1 MNKKKLFFLA
11 ALAAA
16 AFSAQA
22 QEDRG
27 FYLKPTG
34 SYFLKV
40 MPVEFPNVGELQ
52 PRDVVSTFNGTAT
65 LVPVSERAITGS
77 FGQGWRAG
85 LTGGFRFNK
94 ALAFEFGFNYFQS
107 DKNTMAKTTVNAQN
121 GTNVLSLHSVGQ
133 VKAMDVM
140 PTLVFHLPTEKKFKP
155 YMKMGAVVPV
165 GGYLEITTKVDDKLG
180 SIAKKLN
187 TNFTGVQFERV
198 ERIKANPTIG
208 FVGAAGFNIPIAK
221 KISFFSE
228 LEYRNVSIGG
238 KEKEVIKFNGTGFI
252 STTQVPLTLASLPQ
266 STIHTNYSKMLDG
279 SSNVPGHAGF
289 DSAKASDDL
298 RSYINI
304 GGLGLN
310 AGIKISL

>member
-1 MNKKKLFFLA
+1 MKRLA
-11 ALAAA
+11 LSVALLGAAVFGA
-16 AFSAQA
+16 SA

-52 PRDVVSTFNGTAT
+52 PRDIVSTTNGVTT
-65 LVPVSERAITGS
+65 TTVSERTITGS

-94 ALAFEFGFNYFQS
+94 NIAFELGFNYFQS
-107 DKNTMAKTTVNAQN
+107 DKNTMAKQTVNLAS
-121 GTNVLSLHSVGQ
+121 GANVLSLHSVGQ

-140 PTLVFHLPTEKKFKP
+140 PTLVFYLPTEKKFKP

-165 GGYLEITTKVDDKLG
+165 GGYLEINTEVSDKT
-180 SIAKKLN
+180 STIAKKFN
-187 TNFTGVQFERV
+187 AAFTGIDFDRQ

-208 FVGAAGFNIPIAK
+208 FVGAAGFNLPIANK
-221 KISFFSE
+221 VSFFSE

-238 KEKEVIKFNGTGFI
+238 KEKELTKFNAVATTPLGT
-252 STTQVPLTLASLPQ
+252 TNLTLADLPK
-266 STIHTNYSKMLDG
+266 STVHTNYAKKLDAN
-279 SSNVPGHAGF
+279 SNVSGHAGF
-289 DSAKASDDL
+289 DSTKPSDDL

-304 GGLGLN
+304 GGLGVN
-310 AGIKISL
+310 VGIKIAL

>member
-1 MNKKKLFFLA
+1 MKKLTLSV
-11 ALAAA
+11 ALLGATVFGAH
-16 AFSAQA
+16 A

-34 SYFLKV
+34 SYFMKV

-52 PRDVVSTFNGTAT
+52 PRDIVSTTNGLT
-65 LVPVSERAITGS
+65 LTPVSEEAITGS

-94 ALAFEFGFNYFQS
+94 AIAFEFGFNYFQS
-107 DKNTMAKTTVNAQN
+107 DKNTMARQTVNMAS

-155 YMKMGAVVPV
+155 YMKMGAVLPV
-165 GGYLEITTKVDDKLG
+165 GGYLEINTKVDDKVG
-180 SIAKKLN
+180 TIAKKFN
-187 TNFTGVQFERV
+187 NAFTGIVFDRQ
-198 ERIKANPTIG
+198 ERIKANPTVG
-208 FVGAAGFNIPIAK
+208 FIGAAGFTLPIAK
-221 KISFFSE
+221 KMSFFSE

-238 KEKEVIKFNGTGFI
+238 KEKEITKFSAVATTPLGT
-252 STTQVPLTLASLPQ
+252 TNLTLVDLPNA
-266 STIHTNYSKMLDG
+266 TVHTNYSKKLDA
-279 SSNVPGHAGF
+279 SSNVSGHAGF
-289 DSAKASDDL
+289 DSSKPSDDL

-304 GGLGLN
+304 GGLGVN
-310 AGIKISL
+310 VGIKIGL